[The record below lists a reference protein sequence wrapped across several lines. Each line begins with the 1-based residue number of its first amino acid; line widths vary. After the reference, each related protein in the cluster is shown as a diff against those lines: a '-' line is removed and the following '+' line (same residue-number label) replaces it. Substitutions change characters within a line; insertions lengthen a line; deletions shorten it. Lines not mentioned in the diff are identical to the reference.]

1 MAKRSNTSSLRKR
14 VSVTIAGSLIGF
26 LFLFGQLVRVTML
39 PDSQILGYANSEVL
53 KTVTIPAARGEI
65 EDRYGKP
72 LAFSV
77 NLKSVVADPQQ
88 VTNPEAEAA
97 LLSPLL
103 GMGQAQI
110 RDLLIMPGQFEYIK
124 RLVPHTISASLQ
136 QLIDESKLPGI
147 TLIQESERV
156 YPQEPLAEAVIG
168 QTNTFGQGI
177 SGLEYQYNSQLQGT
191 SGSETY
197 KVTNTNIAVPD
208 GVVSYKPPVPG
219 STLKL
224 TLDSTLQYYVE
235 KVLASE
241 MEVSRAIGGTAVVM
255 DVKTG
260 QILAM
265 VSLSAPPLPGTPA
278 TPKGFPQGATPVDAK
293 VSLPTE
299 SWVNT
304 AVDSVYEPG
313 SVAKIATFTAALEHH
328 VITPTSKFLVPD
340 QLYIDGARFHDAE
353 PHPTEIMPVGQIL
366 GQSSNIG
373 TIMIAEKLGKYII
386 TKSFA
391 RYGWGQSTGLNFPGE
406 TYGFLKN
413 PATWSGTAIG
423 SVPIGQDEA
432 VTPLQVL
439 DSYNAVANGG
449 VMVTPKLVEK
459 IIEPNG
465 QSITPYSRPP
475 KRIVSAKVASEMR
488 SLFENAV
495 KANGTAPAAAI
506 AGYQVAGKT
515 GTSQKPWPSLPGYQP
530 GAFWGTFVGFVP
542 ASNPVLSAIVEL
554 NQPTPIYGG
563 SVAAPV
569 FSQIMTYALQ
579 RYGIEPNGEIVGAAP
594 KVVPDISTTTSKG
607 GNGSSFPSRDTVGGA
622 GWLRFAR

>member
-1 MAKRSNTSSLRKR
+1 MAKYSRTLVSKR
-14 VSVTIAGSLIGF
+14 RIRLSILGSFVAFVL
-26 LFLFGQLVRVTML
+26 LFGQLVRVTLL
-39 PDSQILGYANSEVL
+39 PNSQISAYANTEVL
-53 KTVTIPAARGEI
+53 KTTPIPAERGEI
-65 EDRYGKP
+65 TDRYGKP
-72 LAFSV
+72 LALSV
-77 NLKSVVADPQQ
+77 YLKSIVADPLQ
-88 VTNPEAEAA
+88 VTNPNVEAG
-97 LLSPLL
+97 LLAPVLEMS
-103 GMGQAQI
+103 QSQV
-110 RDLLIMPGQFEYIK
+110 RSLLILPGQFAYIK
-124 RLVPHTISASLQ
+124 RLVPNSVSSEVQ
-136 QLIDESKLPGI
+136 YLIDKSKLPGI
-147 TLIQESERV
+147 SLIQENERI
-156 YPQEPLAEAVIG
+156 YPQQPLGEAVIG

-177 SGLEYQYNSQLQGT
+177 SGLEYQYNSQLEGKA
-191 SGSETY
+191 GSETY
-197 KVTNTNIAVPD
+197 KVTNTHIAVPD
-208 GVVSYKPPVPG
+208 GVVSYTPPVPG
-219 STLKL
+219 ATLRL
-224 TLDSTLQYYVE
+224 TIDSTLQYYVE

-241 MEVSRAIGGTAVVM
+241 METARAIGGTAVIM

-265 VSLSAPPLPGTPA
+265 VSLSAPPLPGTPL
-278 TPKGFPQGATPVDAK
+278 TPPGFPSGATPVDVK
-293 VSLPTE
+293 LSLPTE

-340 QLYIDGARFHDAE
+340 QLYIDGSRFHDAE
-353 PHPTEIMPVGQIL
+353 PHPTEVMPVGQIL

-373 TIMIAEKLGKYII
+373 TIMIAEKLGKYTL

-406 TYGFLKN
+406 TTGYLKN
-413 PATWSGTAIG
+413 PSTWSGTAIG

-449 VMVTPKLVEK
+449 VMETPKLVDK

-465 QSITPYSRPP
+465 KSVTPYSRPS
-475 KRIVSAKVASEMR
+475 KRIVSKKVAAQMR
-488 SLFENAV
+488 LLFENAV

-515 GTSQKPWPSLPGYQP
+515 GTSQKPWPNASGYQP

-542 ASNPVLSAIVEL
+542 ATHPVLSAIVEL

-569 FSQIMTYALQ
+569 FSQIMAYALQ
-579 RYGIEPNGEIVGAAP
+579 RYGIEPNGQIVGA
-594 KVVPDISTTTSKG
+594 T
-607 GNGSSFPSRDTVGGA
+607 PSVTAKLDTVKSSSVNIRNNNTVSGA
-622 GWLRFAR
+622 GWTRFVR